1 MNPVRSA
8 VSAVFFLVIMC
19 AAVPASAQ
27 VDFSG
32 EWAPRFWEDQPER
45 VPGPELGDYLGIPI
59 NDAARLRADTWDA
72 SIQTLPEWQCRPHS
86 ADYIWRG
93 PSNLRISKEV
103 DPVSREITAFHAEWL
118 RSVDRAIYLDGRP
131 HPPADALHTWAGF
144 STAKW
149 NGDVLTVTVTHLKEG
164 YLRRNGLPRS
174 DKATLTEHWIRNGD
188 ILTVM
193 TIINDPVYLTEPFV
207 RTTDYELDLRQQVP
221 PYPCGVVQEV
231 DRKKGEVPSFL
242 PGSNPYATEFAT
254 RHKIAVDATRGG
266 ADTMYPDF
274 VAKSAQPGR
283 RSAER
288 EGGATPP
295 QAPAAAAS
303 PPGIQILPVRGNVY
317 MLLGA
322 GANITASVG
331 RDGVLMVDAGSAQT
345 TDQVLAAIRRLQD
358 DLDLR
363 DASPR
368 SGAETRSSVASRN
381 VEPPA
386 KPIRYIID
394 TSADPDHTGGNE
406 KIRLA
411 GRTFTGGNVAGNIA
425 DAGEGAAI
433 LAHENVLQRLLE
445 PGPGEQKAAPDA
457 QPTDTYYTD
466 SMKLSHFFNGEGIQ
480 VIHQPS
486 AHTEGDSVVWFRGSD
501 VIAAGDIYSTVSY
514 PVIDVKH
521 GGTINGVIDGLN
533 RILDL
538 AVAEFRTEGGTLVVP
553 GHGRLSDSADVAYYR
568 DMVTI
573 IRDRVQSMIDKGMT
587 LEQVKAARPTADYEP
602 RYGATSGPWTTE
614 MFVEAVYVTLGGG
627 KKPSPAPVRA
637 PARRK

>member
-1 MNPVRSA
+1 MNLSTA
-8 VSAVFFLVIMC
+8 FFFLVIAC
-19 AAVPASAQ
+19 TAVPASAQ

-59 NDAARLRADTWDA
+59 SEAARLRADTWDA

-149 NGDVLTVTVTHLKEG
+149 DGDMLTVTVTHLKEG

-188 ILTVM
+188 LLTVM
-193 TIINDPVYLTEPFV
+193 TIVNDPVYLTEPFV
-207 RTTDYELDLRQQVP
+207 RTTDYELDLRQNVP

-231 DRKKGEVPSFL
+231 DRKKGEVPSWL
-242 PGSNPYATEFAT
+242 PGTNPYTTEFAT
-254 RHKIAVDATRGG
+254 RHKIAADATRGG

-274 VAKSAQPGR
+274 LAKGRTSPIVPPSAPVT
-283 RSAER
+283 
-288 EGGATPP
+288 AT
-295 QAPAAAAS
+295 S
-303 PPGIQILPVRGNVY
+303 PPGIQVLPVRGNVY

-322 GANITASVG
+322 GGNITASIG
-331 RDGVLMVDAGSAQT
+331 RDGVLMVDAGRAQM
-345 TDQVLAAIRRLQD
+345 TDQVLAAIRQLQN

-363 DASPR
+363 DRPLG

-381 VEPPA
+381 TEPPA
-386 KPIRYIID
+386 KPIRYIVD
-394 TSADPDHTGGNE
+394 TSADPDHAGGNE
-406 KIRLA
+406 KIRAA

-445 PGPGEQKAAPDA
+445 PEAGEQKAPPDA

-480 VIHQPS
+480 LIHQPS
-486 AHTEGDSVVWFRGSD
+486 AHTEGDSLVWFRGSD
-501 VIAAGDIYSTVSY
+501 IIAAGDIYSTISY

-538 AVAEFRTEGGTLVVP
+538 SVAEFRTEGGTLVIP

-573 IRDRVQSMIDKGMT
+573 IRDRVQAMIEKGMT
-587 LEQVKAARPTADYEP
+587 LQQVKAARPTGDYEP
-602 RYGATSGPWTTE
+602 RYGATSGPWTTD
-614 MFVEAVYVTLGGG
+614 MFVEAVYTSLGGG
-627 KKPSPAPVRA
+627 KKPTPAPA
-637 PARRK
+637 PARGRK

>member
-8 VSAVFFLVIMC
+8 VSALFFLIIAC
-19 AAVPASAQ
+19 TAVPASAQ

-59 NDAARLRADTWDA
+59 SEAARLRGDSWDA

-149 NGDVLTVTVTHLKEG
+149 DGDVLTVTVTHLKEG

-188 ILTVM
+188 LLTVM
-193 TIINDPVYLTEPFV
+193 TIVNDPVYLTEPFV

-231 DRKKGEVPSFL
+231 DRKKGEVPSLL
-242 PGSNPYATEFAT
+242 PGTNPYTTEFAT
-254 RHKIAVDATRGG
+254 RHKIAPDATRGG

-274 VAKSAQPGR
+274 LAKGRTSAI
-283 RSAER
+283 A
-288 EGGATPP
+288 PP
-295 QAPAAAAS
+295 TAPPAATS

-322 GANITASVG
+322 GGNITASVG
-331 RDGVLMVDAGSAQT
+331 RDGVLMVDAGRAQM
-345 TDQVLAAIRRLQD
+345 TDQVLSAIRQLQES
-358 DLDLR
+358 LDLR
-363 DASPR
+363 DTPLG
-368 SGAETRSSVASRN
+368 SGAETRSSIASRN
-381 VEPPA
+381 TEPPA
-386 KPIRYIID
+386 KPIRYIVN
-394 TSADPDHTGGNE
+394 TSADADHAGGNE
-406 KIRLA
+406 KVRRA

-445 PGPGEQKAAPDA
+445 PEAGEQKAPSDA

-480 VIHQPS
+480 LIHQPS
-486 AHTEGDSVVWFRGSD
+486 AHTAGDSLVWFRGSD
-501 VIAAGDIYSTVSY
+501 IIAAGDIYSTVSY

-521 GGTINGVIDGLN
+521 GGSINGVIDGLN

-538 AVAEFRTEGGTLVVP
+538 SVAEFRTEGGTLVIP

-573 IRDRVQSMIDKGMT
+573 IRDRVQAMIDKGMT
-587 LEQVKAARPTADYEP
+587 LDQVKASRPTADYEP
-602 RYGATSGPWTTE
+602 RYGATSGAWTTD
-614 MFVEAVYVTLGGG
+614 MFVEAVYTTLGGG
-627 KKPSPAPVRA
+627 KKPAAQPAST

>member
-1 MNPVRSA
+1 MRLSRSA
-8 VSAVFFLVIMC
+8 VSALFLFILAWT
-19 AAVPASAQ
+19 AAPASAQ
-27 VDFSG
+27 IDFSG

-59 NDAARLRADTWDA
+59 NDAARLRAESWDA

-103 DPVSREITAFHAEWL
+103 DPVSRETTAFHAEWL

-131 HPPADALHTWAGF
+131 HPPVDALHTWAGF

-149 NGDVLTVTVTHLKEG
+149 DGDVLTVTVTHLKEG

-174 DKATLTEHWIRNGD
+174 DKAMLTEHWIRNGD
-188 ILTVM
+188 LLTVM

-207 RTTDYELDLRQQVP
+207 RTTDYELDQRQQVP
-221 PYPCGVVQEV
+221 PYPSGVVQEV
-231 DRKKGEVPSFL
+231 DRKKGEIPSFL
-242 PGSNPYATEFAT
+242 PGTNPYTTEFAT
-254 RHKIAVDATRGG
+254 RHKLPIDPTRGG
-266 ADTMYPDF
+266 AETMYPDF
-274 VAKSAQPGR
+274 LVKGR
-283 RSAER
+283 
-288 EGGATPP
+288 T
-295 QAPAAAAS
+295 QAAARPTAMPAATQAS
-303 PPGIQILPVRGNVY
+303 GIQVLPVRGNVY

-331 RDGVLMVDAGSAQT
+331 RDGVLMVDVGRAQMS
-345 TDQVLAAIRRLQD
+345 DQVLAAIRRLQD
-358 DLDLR
+358 ELDLR
-363 DASPR
+363 DAPPGR
-368 SGAETRSSVASRN
+368 GAETRSSVASRN

-386 KPIRYIID
+386 KPIRYVID
-394 TSADPDHTGGNE
+394 TSADPDHAGGNE
-406 KIRLA
+406 KIRMA

-433 LAHENVLQRLLE
+433 LAHENVLQRLIEPE
-445 PGPGEQKAAPDA
+445 PGEEKAAPDA

-480 VIHQPS
+480 LIHQPA
-486 AHTEGDSVVWFRGSD
+486 AHTAGDSLVWFRGSD

-514 PVIDVKH
+514 PIIDVKH

-538 AVAEFRTEGGTLVVP
+538 SVAEFRTEGGTLVIP

-573 IRDRVQSMIDKGMT
+573 IRDRVQAMIAKGMT
-587 LEQVKAARPTADYEP
+587 LDQVKAARPTADYEP
-602 RYGATSGPWTTE
+602 RYGASSGSWTTD
-614 MFVEAVYVTLGGG
+614 MFVEGVYVTLGGG
-627 KKPSPAPVRA
+627 KKPAPA
-637 PARRK
+637 PARTPGRR